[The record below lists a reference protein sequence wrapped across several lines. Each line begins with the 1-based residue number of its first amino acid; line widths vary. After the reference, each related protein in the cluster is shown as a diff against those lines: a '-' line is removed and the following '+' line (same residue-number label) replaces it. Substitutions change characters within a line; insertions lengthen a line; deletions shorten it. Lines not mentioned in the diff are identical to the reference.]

1 MAMPR
6 TGGLG
11 ERDADVGGR
20 EEAGVVRMLGGER
33 DSERVVCVGGER
45 EEGTGRDEVREEV
58 EEEEE
63 DVVKERPLGGAML

>member
-1 MAMPR
+1 
-6 TGGLG
+6 
-11 ERDADVGGR
+11 
-20 EEAGVVRMLGGER
+20 MLGGER